1 VIYKMIY
8 KILFSLLFCYN
19 NNSVKRETIEQIVLY
34 VKFTFVPLF

>member
-19 NNSVKRETIEQIVLY
+19 NNIQRDNWADCLVC
-34 VKFTFVPLF
+34 